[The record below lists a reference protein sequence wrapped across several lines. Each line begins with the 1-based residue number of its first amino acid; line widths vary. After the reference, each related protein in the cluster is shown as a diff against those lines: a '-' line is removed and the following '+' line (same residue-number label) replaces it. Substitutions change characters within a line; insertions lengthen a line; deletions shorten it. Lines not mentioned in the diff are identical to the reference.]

1 MMLQKFKKK
10 NFGGDCP
17 KFTMPPVMVGGG
29 FTLIA
34 EQAGKIPEGW
44 VIPTG
49 TLAMVDESKREATL
63 VTTGRVTAIS
73 TSNNKQVTLQADGAA
88 APMSAQERNN
98 LYTTMANEAFDEEER
113 K

>member
-1 MMLQKFKKK
+1 MKFKKK

-49 TLAMVDESKREATL
+49 TRLWRMRASERL
-63 VTTGRVTAIS
+63 RLLL
-73 TSNNKQVTLQADGAA
+73 QVV
-88 APMSAQERNN
+88 
-98 LYTTMANEAFDEEER
+98 
-113 K
+113 